1 MLSLVVEVII
11 LRDRLVNSG
20 SSLIWKVGLGSPSIL
35 MVHGMLISRQVAQY
49 GLPAAGV
56 VSLALLTH
64 PVGTGVEPFSRT
76 KMVQDLSVLV
86 AEIRTGAVIQD
97 GEPNF
102 ALFTRA
108 TQTIQSLLDS
118 LMVWRSPGATANVQP
133 SLGLCDLEDWG
144 LLGNLDPWEFEFGFW
159 ANLAEHPTLLNQ
171 ES

>member
-1 MLSLVVEVII
+1 MLTT
-11 LRDRLVNSG
+11 
-20 SSLIWKVGLGSPSIL
+20 K
-35 MVHGMLISRQVAQY
+35 QVAQY

-56 VSLALLTH
+56 ISLALLAH
-64 PVGTGVEPFSRT
+64 PVSTALEPFSRT

-86 AEIRTGAVIQD
+86 AEIRTGAVIQG

-118 LMVWRSPGATANVQP
+118 LMVWRSPGAPANVQP
-133 SLGLCDLEDWG
+133 SLGLNEVEDWG
-144 LLGNLDPWEFEFGFW
+144 VLGMDPWEFEFGFW
-159 ANLAEHPTLLNQ
+159 ANLAEHPTLINQ